1 MAVRVSELLRRGGLT
16 HDENGGRGVRRI
28 LAFYAVLRVS
38 ARDLASV
45 GVPLAVLIALTR
57 STEVQRAVPLAHF
70 TVIMAMLAVA
80 GGGMTAILAH
90 VVGRLA
96 ADSRAVWLS
105 IALALYSV
113 AAVPAATIH
122 ATFAEVETAVS
133 AAHVFVQAAV
143 VVLLGLAAWAPPL
156 PHYWRG
162 WWLSVLG
169 LMLTLVVGGLST
181 GFPEAA
187 LAIVS
192 AAPVALGLAVAGPL
206 AGFAVAVVGWVRGN
220 ISVSVIGLGC
230 AILMLA
236 PVGGA
241 GAADGP
247 VAEFG
252 LTFPSTQL
260 FGMLVVLAG
269 LVQLVRRTLRT
280 VDSSRAEK
288 QKELLLARRNL
299 VRVAER
305 DHELRNG
312 LAGLAGAA
320 HLFEV
325 PALGD
330 DAPVLSSAVAAEL
343 SRLDTLLEVADA
355 YPRGVSQAYPVLAVL
370 RQHVAL
376 RRCAGMDVRVDAESG
391 LCALGTPS
399 TLAQVLTNV
408 LTNCAK
414 HAPGSQVRI
423 RASKVGDTIRIR
435 ISDFGPGVRPGA
447 EELVFGV
454 GVRGE
459 RSQGDG
465 LGLHVSRRLLG
476 PEGGR
481 IFMRPSRSHE
491 PGCTVVLE
499 LRAAVADRSML
510 QRAAMADLS

>member
-1 MAVRVSELLRRGGLT
+1 
-16 HDENGGRGVRRI
+16 VRRI
-28 LAFYAVLRVS
+28 LAFYAVLRAS
-38 ARDLASV
+38 ARDLAAV
-45 GVPLAVLIALTR
+45 GVPLALLIELTR
-57 STEVQRAVPLAHF
+57 STEVQRAIPLAHF
-70 TVIMAMLAVA
+70 TVIMALLAVA

-105 IALALYSV
+105 IALALYTL

-122 ATFAEVETAVS
+122 ATFAQAETAVS
-133 AAHVFVQAAV
+133 AARLFAQAAV
-143 VVLLGLAAWAPPL
+143 VVLLGLAAWAPTL

-162 WWLSVLG
+162 WWLSALG
-169 LMLTLVVGGLST
+169 LMLTLVVAGLSS
-181 GFPEAA
+181 GFPGTA
-187 LAIVS
+187 LAIVN
-192 AAPVALGLAVAGPL
+192 AAPVALALAIAGPL
-206 AGFAVAVVGWVRGN
+206 AGLAVAVVGWIRGN

-236 PVGGA
+236 PIGGT

-260 FGMLVVLAG
+260 FGMLLVLAG
-269 LVQLVRRTLRT
+269 LVQLVRRTLRRI
-280 VDSSRAEK
+280 DSTRAEK

-299 VRVAER
+299 VRAAER
-305 DHELRNG
+305 DHELRTG

-320 HLFEV
+320 HLFEL

-330 DAPVLSSAVAAEL
+330 DAPVLSSAVSAEL
-343 SRLDTLLEVADA
+343 SRLDTLLGVLDA
-355 YPRGVSQAYPVLAVL
+355 NPRGVSHAYPVLPVL
-370 RQHVAL
+370 RQLVAL
-376 RRCAGMDVRVDAESG
+376 RRCAGMDIRVDAELG
-391 LCALGTPS
+391 LCALGSPS

-414 HAPGSQVRI
+414 HAPGSPVRI
-423 RASKVGDTIRIR
+423 QVSKAGGVVRIR
-435 ISDFGPGVRPGA
+435 ISDFGPGVRAGA

-465 LGLHVSRRLLG
+465 LGLHISRQLLA
-476 PEGGR
+476 PDGGR
-481 IFMRPSRSHE
+481 IFMRPTPAQE
-491 PGCTVVLE
+491 PGCTVVVE

-510 QRAAMADLS
+510 HRAALVDLA

>member
-1 MAVRVSELLRRGGLT
+1 M
-16 HDENGGRGVRRI
+16 RRI
-28 LAFYAVLRVS
+28 LALYAVLRAS
-38 ARDLASV
+38 ARDLTSV

-57 STEVQRAVPLAHF
+57 STEVQRAIPLAHF
-70 TVIMAMLAVA
+70 TVIMALLAVA

-96 ADSRAVWLS
+96 ADSRAIWLS

-113 AAVPAATIH
+113 AAAPAATIH
-122 ATFAEVETAVS
+122 ATFAEAETAVS
-133 AAHVFVQAAV
+133 AARLFAQAAV

-156 PHYWRG
+156 PHHWRG
-162 WWLSVLG
+162 WWLSALVLI
-169 LMLTLVVGGLST
+169 LTLVVAGLSS
-181 GFPEAA
+181 GFPATA
-187 LAIVS
+187 LAIIN
-192 AAPVALGLAVAGPL
+192 AAPVGLGLAVAGPL
-206 AGFAVAVVGWVRGN
+206 AGFAVAVVGWLRGN
-220 ISVSVIGLGC
+220 ISVSLIGLGC
-230 AILMLA
+230 AILMLV
-236 PVGGA
+236 PVGGT

-260 FGMLVVLAG
+260 FGMLVVLVG
-269 LVQLVRRTLRT
+269 LVQLVRKTLRT

-299 VRVAER
+299 VRAAER

-320 HLFEV
+320 HLFEL

-330 DAPVLSSAVAAEL
+330 DAPVLGSAVAAEL
-343 SRLDTLLEVADA
+343 SRLDTLL
-355 YPRGVSQAYPVLAVL
+355 GVSDASPGGVGQAYPVLPVL

-376 RRCAGMDVRVDAESG
+376 RRCAGMDIRVDSELG

-408 LTNCAK
+408 LTNCVK
-414 HAPGSQVRI
+414 HAPGSPVRI
-423 RASKVGDTIRIR
+423 QASKVGDIVRIR

-459 RSQGDG
+459 RSHGHG
-465 LGLHVSRRLLG
+465 LGLHISRQLLG

-481 IFMRPSRSHE
+481 ISMRPSPSHE

-499 LRAAVADRSML
+499 LQAAVVDRSML
-510 QRAAMADLS
+510 HRAALADLA

>member
-1 MAVRVSELLRRGGLT
+1 M
-16 HDENGGRGVRRI
+16 RRI
-28 LAFYAVLRVS
+28 LAFCAVLRAG

-45 GVPLAVLIALTR
+45 GVPLALLIALTR
-57 STEVQRAVPLAHF
+57 STEVQRAIPLAHF
-70 TVIMAMLAVA
+70 TVVMALLAVA

-96 ADSRAVWLS
+96 ADSRAAWLS
-105 IALALYSV
+105 IALALYTL

-122 ATFAEVETAVS
+122 ATFAEAETAVS
-133 AAHVFVQAAV
+133 AARLFAHAAV

-156 PHYWRG
+156 PHHWRG

-169 LMLTLVVGGLST
+169 LMLTLLVGGLSS
-181 GFPEAA
+181 GFPGTA
-187 LAIVS
+187 LAIVN
-192 AAPVALGLAVAGPL
+192 AAPVGLGLAVAGPL
-206 AGFAVAVVGWVRGN
+206 AGFAVAVVGWLRGN
-220 ISVSVIGLGC
+220 VAVSVIGMGC

-236 PVGGA
+236 PVDGT

-252 LTFPSTQL
+252 FTYPSIQL
-260 FGMLVVLAG
+260 FGMLLVLAG
-269 LVQLVRRTLRT
+269 LVQLVRRTLWA

-288 QKELLLARRNL
+288 QKELLAARRNL
-299 VRVAER
+299 VRAAER

-320 HLFEV
+320 HLFKS

-343 SRLDTLLEVADA
+343 SRLDTLLQVSDG
-355 YPRGVSQAYPVLAVL
+355 YPRGVSQAYPVLPVL

-376 RRCAGMDVRVDAESG
+376 RHCAGMDIRVDAELG
-391 LCALGTPS
+391 LCVLGAPA

-408 LTNCAK
+408 LTNCAR
-414 HAPGSQVRI
+414 HAPGRPVRI
-423 RASKVGDTIRIR
+423 QASNVEDIVRIR
-435 ISDFGPGVRPGA
+435 ISDFGSGVRPGA
-447 EELVFGV
+447 EELVFEV

-465 LGLHVSRRLLG
+465 LGLHISRRLLE

-481 IFMRPSRSHE
+481 IFMRPSPPHE

-499 LRAAVADRSML
+499 LQAVADRPML